1 MTNKKGKSERSYSQ
15 VTLNYC
21 SDCGHKLVSEANF
34 CINCGKA
41 LAENSIEVESYTTNS
56 APIISSSGLSNAIN
70 KLKIMVRKNPI
81 VAILVT
87 VAITA
92 ILVSVLVG
100 GPSSTNS
107 VSALSS
113 SGSSK
118 SAIEEVKKQIT
129 YSLEDEYGKKY
140 VKSISFRDTNAE
152 ETAYG
157 EKYYSVTGYVDYQL
171 TWANTPRIDKKS
183 RRFSYYVQYRDG
195 EWTVK
200 DPRGDNAPKMYSN

>member
-1 MTNKKGKSERSYSQ
+1 M
-15 VTLNYC
+15 TLNYC
-21 SDCGHKLVSEANF
+21 SDCGHKLVNGANF
-34 CINCGKA
+34 CINCGKE
-41 LAENSIEVESYTTNS
+41 LTENIEGVESNNNT
-56 APIISSSGLSNAIN
+56 PKISSIGLSNVLSQIN
-70 KLKIMVRKNPI
+70 ILVKKNPI

-87 VAITA
+87 VVTTA
-92 ILVSVLVG
+92 ILISLLVG

-107 VSALSS
+107 SSPSSS

-140 VKSISFRDTNAE
+140 VKSISFRDTKAE

-157 EKYYSVTGYVDYQL
+157 EKYYSITGYVDYHL
-171 TWANTPRIDKKS
+171 TWANTPRIDKMS
-183 RRFSYYVQYRDG
+183 RRFSYYVQYRGG